1 MIFRKSNTIIEEY
14 VNKVAGFSLVCFFTW
29 FSCKWKEM
37 KMKENKVDCYK
48 CKFYYVTWDRNFP
61 KGCKA
66 FQFKGRTLP
75 SLEVKKAS
83 GQECLRYIP
92 K

>member
-1 MIFRKSNTIIEEY
+1 
-14 VNKVAGFSLVCFFTW
+14 
-29 FSCKWKEM
+29 
-37 KMKENKVDCYK
+37 MKEAKVDCYK

-66 FQFKGRTLP
+66 FQFKGRALP

-83 GQECLRYIP
+83 GQQCLRYIP